1 MYEGNQRFACWLI
14 GLLLFVV
21 GATVVASDALS
32 RIPNEIYRLPR
43 VRQPSSTMVVPT
55 AYQDDVPPIIV
66 QDEDQYFS
74 DLEPPADIDWPTPDQ
89 VNDQSLVN
97 SNFDIR
103 NPSLDVGDD
112 FYAPSGDFANGIVIR
127 GKGVAMKIGGYVK
140 ANLIHDFDPIDSK
153 DQFNTTT
160 IPIGAVP
167 RQNTRFHARQT
178 QLNFDARW
186 DSPRGPVRFYIEG
199 DFFGPNNSYRL
210 RHAYGEVQKL
220 LVGQTWT
227 TFTSREA
234 LPATLDVDGAV
245 SSVNRRPAQLR
256 WTESIFTEQF
266 TVAVAVENPDILIE
280 VPEGVIVNPVT
291 QTPDFISHLRWSPEW
306 GQFQVAGVIRE
317 LGVQTGEDPVQ
328 TGLGWGANFT
338 GAMLLTPGNKVYYQ
352 ILFGDGI
359 GNYRG
364 LPDIAAVSETSLGTL
379 DTFGWM
385 VGWTLSW
392 TDQLTSNFTYS
403 ESRIDNLP
411 GQPDDALKLNT
422 YLAVNLI
429 WNPMDHMFVGVE
441 YLFGT
446 REDKDLQRGEA
457 NRVLMSFGFFL
468 P

>member
-43 VRQPSSTMVVPT
+43 VRQQASTMVVPS

-74 DLEPPADIDWPTPDQ
+74 DLEPPADVAWPTPDQ
-89 VNDQSLVN
+89 VNDPSLLN
-97 SNFDIR
+97 SNFDVG

-112 FYAPSGDFANGIVIR
+112 FYAASGDFGNGVVIQ

-140 ANLIHDFDPIDSK
+140 ANLIHDFDPIGSK
-153 DQFNTTT
+153 DQVNTTT
-160 IPIGAVP
+160 IPVDAVP

-210 RHAYGEVQKL
+210 RHAYGEVQNL

-245 SSVNRRPAQLR
+245 SSVNRR
-256 WTESIFTEQF
+256 
-266 TVAVAVENPDILIE
+266 
-280 VPEGVIVNPVT
+280 
-291 QTPDFISHLRWSPEW
+291 
-306 GQFQVAGVIRE
+306 QFQSTRLLRCIPFSSR
-317 LGVQTGEDPVQ
+317 QT
-328 TGLGWGANFT
+328 
-338 GAMLLTPGNKVYYQ
+338 
-352 ILFGDGI
+352 
-359 GNYRG
+359 
-364 LPDIAAVSETSLGTL
+364 
-379 DTFGWM
+379 
-385 VGWTLSW
+385 
-392 TDQLTSNFTYS
+392 
-403 ESRIDNLP
+403 
-411 GQPDDALKLNT
+411 
-422 YLAVNLI
+422 
-429 WNPMDHMFVGVE
+429 
-441 YLFGT
+441 
-446 REDKDLQRGEA
+446 
-457 NRVLMSFGFFL
+457 
-468 P
+468 